1 MAALL
6 FGALLSF
13 FWQWQWLF
21 CCNTKEKPS
30 PWACSRS
37 FSQYSGHK
45 YWAGRLPGHL
55 RWSAVGQAAP
65 ALPRSLVCG
74 SAKIENCLKMGLGH
88 NFPQYT
94 SWRKQSECESSVKVR
109 WRYLPQDLAHS
120 ELQIFLGPGYWS
132 SQACCLGIQA
142 MSLLDLFLPRLIF
155 IWKIEANWWSP
166 FPPASSLSSG

>member
-1 MAALL
+1 MAVLL
-6 FGALLSF
+6 FGGLLSF

-65 ALPRSLVCG
+65 ALPHSLVCG

-88 NFPQYT
+88 NPSIHFMEKAVRVWVFSEGQVEIFAPGPST
-94 SWRKQSECESSVKVR
+94 LRASNISWPRLLE
-109 WRYLPQDLAHS
+109 LPG
-120 ELQIFLGPGYWS
+120 IFLRNPGNVTAWFVS
-132 SQACCLGIQA
+132 S
-142 MSLLDLFLPRLIF
+142 
-155 IWKIEANWWSP
+155 
-166 FPPASSLSSG
+166 